1 MATTLAAMQ
10 LAPTPPAPAERRTLA
25 EEVLVVLALSLLAS
39 AAYAIVSLFQAP
51 LRGEVVAAA
60 DQNPLFV
67 NQFLGFVFGLAPVFL
82 VVYLVRREGEGVGAI
97 GLAGDRPGWDLAAGS
112 LLFLVV
118 AAGGIAI
125 YLTAVQLGVNRFVI
139 PAPPPDHWWTYPAV
153 FKNAA
158 GAALLEEVI
167 VLAYLLT
174 RLRQIGWSP
183 VAAVLASAALRG
195 GYHLYQGW
203 GGFAGN
209 FLMGLLFGV
218 LFLRWRRT
226 WPFVIAHFLLDAGAA
241 VGFLLFRRHLP
252 GFS

>member
-1 MATTLAAMQ
+1 M
-10 LAPTPPAPAERRTLA
+10 
-25 EEVLVVLALSLLAS
+25 
-39 AAYAIVSLFQAP
+39 
-51 LRGEVVAAA
+51 
-60 DQNPLFV
+60 
-67 NQFLGFVFGLAPVFL
+67 
-82 VVYLVRREGEGVGAI
+82 
-97 GLAGDRPGWDLAAGS
+97 
-112 LLFLVV
+112 V

-125 YLTAVQLGVNRFVI
+125 YLGAVHLGVNRFVI

-153 FKNAA
+153 FMNAA

-174 RLRQIGWSP
+174 RLRQMGWSP
-183 VAAVLASAALRG
+183 VAAVLASAVLRG

-226 WPFVIAHFLLDAGAA
+226 WPFVVAHFLLDAGAA

-252 GFS
+252 GFSCLWYPSWSRYLNQDRSPARAPGFRVSRPASGACSDPGVEPHDRAPVDVRDPPGGQDRPDPARTR

>member
-1 MATTLAAMQ
+1 M
-10 LAPTPPAPAERRTLA
+10 
-25 EEVLVVLALSLLAS
+25 
-39 AAYAIVSLFQAP
+39 
-51 LRGEVVAAA
+51 
-60 DQNPLFV
+60 
-67 NQFLGFVFGLAPVFL
+67 
-82 VVYLVRREGEGVGAI
+82 
-97 GLAGDRPGWDLAAGS
+97 
-112 LLFLVV
+112 
-118 AAGGIAI
+118 
-125 YLTAVQLGVNRFVI
+125 NRFVI

-153 FKNAA
+153 FMNAA

-174 RLRQIGWSP
+174 RLRQMGFSP
-183 VAAVLASAALRG
+183 VAAVLASALLRG

-226 WPFVIAHFLLDAGAA
+226 WPFVVAHFLLDAGAA

>member
-1 MATTLAAMQ
+1 M
-10 LAPTPPAPAERRTLA
+10 RR
-25 EEVLVVLALSLLAS
+25 
-39 AAYAIVSLFQAP
+39 
-51 LRGEVVAAA
+51 
-60 DQNPLFV
+60 D
-67 NQFLGFVFGLAPVFL
+67 
-82 VVYLVRREGEGVGAI
+82 GEGVGAI

-125 YLTAVQLGVNRFVI
+125 YLGAVHLGVNRFVI

-153 FKNAA
+153 FMNAA

-174 RLRQIGWSP
+174 RLRQMGWSP
-183 VAAVLASAALRG
+183 VAAVLASAVLRG

-226 WPFVIAHFLLDAGAA
+226 WPFVVAHFLLDAGAA
-241 VGFLLFRRHLP
+241 HRVPAVPPAPARLLSPSGILLGRGTSTKTDPRPARRGFVFP
-252 GFS
+252 GPFLARSWGPLRSRC